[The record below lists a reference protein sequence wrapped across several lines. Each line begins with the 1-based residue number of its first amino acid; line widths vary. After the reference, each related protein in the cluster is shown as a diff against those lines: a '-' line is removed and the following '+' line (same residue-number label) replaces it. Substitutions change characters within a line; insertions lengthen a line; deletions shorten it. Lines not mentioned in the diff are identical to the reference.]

1 VARRRWRRRCG
12 TPAVEAPL
20 GPAGAESAAGA
31 RLRWRR
37 RCGTPAVEAP
47 LGHAGGGGATG
58 ARRRWRRRWGT
69 PAVWHAS
76 GGGAAVA
83 RGIAPTSRGAG
94 PTCVCVSGSWFDGTG
109 SLGGWSTA
117 NEQWRV
123 CGQCRSHSRG
133 CRVRRLRRSSER
145 GCQCPG
151 QSVHGQMFVASNYC
165 SLGQKGWVVHH
176 RRWWRVA
183 RATTLPRLSSP
194 WGAPQKRAAHPRRR
208 EDAGAVQT

>member
-1 VARRRWRRRCG
+1 MAHRRWKRR
-12 TPAVEAPL
+12 
-20 GPAGAESAAGA
+20 
-31 RLRWRR
+31 W
-37 RCGTPAVEAP
+37 GTPAVEAP
-47 LGHAGGGGATG
+47 LGHAGGGGAAG
-58 ARRRWRRRWGT
+58 ARRLCGT
-69 PAVWHAS
+69 PAVEAPLWHAGS
-76 GGGAAVA
+76 LPPLAAL
-83 RGIAPTSRGAG
+83 G
-94 PTCVCVSGSWFDGTG
+94 PPVSASVSGSWFDGTG